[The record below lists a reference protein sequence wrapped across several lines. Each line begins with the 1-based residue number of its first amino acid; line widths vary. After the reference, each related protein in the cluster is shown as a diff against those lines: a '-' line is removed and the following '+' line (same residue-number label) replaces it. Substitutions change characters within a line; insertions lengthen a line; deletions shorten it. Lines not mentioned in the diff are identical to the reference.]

1 MIGLVTCF
9 WVKNYGSALQSYA
22 TQHILDQLDLENETI
37 NYSVAN
43 ESFFRRVN
51 IILHKLRYPSVRK
64 AKYDKYIGKN
74 KICTS
79 EEYEKGIK
87 SRTKAFDEFVKSQ
100 IRFST
105 PIMDRK
111 QLKEQSLKYSTIIVG
126 SDQLWLPENIEE
138 DYYTL
143 SWVPKGI
150 KRVSYAT
157 SFGVASIPSI
167 TRKKTKKFLS
177 EMDNIS
183 VRELSG
189 ANIVKEIS
197 GKIAE
202 VVLDP
207 TLLLTKEEWD
217 NLSSGDRIIEE
228 KYIFCY
234 FMAKG
239 ESKRKFA
246 KELKEKT
253 GYKIVVLR
261 HLDEFISDDEN
272 FGDYAPYDIGPS
284 EFINLIKNAE
294 YVCTDSFHGTVF
306 SIINHREFFTF
317 NRYEKETQG
326 STNTRLASLL
336 QILGLENRINNE
348 VLNDENTIDYKQVDS
363 KLLKLRDSSIKY
375 LKDAIDW
382 NKRNADSE

>member
-22 TQHILDQLDLENETI
+22 TQNILDQLNVENETI
-37 NYSVAN
+37 NYSVSN
-43 ESFFRRVN
+43 EPFLRRLN

-64 AKYDKYIGKN
+64 AKYDKYINKN
-74 KICTS
+74 EMHKS
-79 EEYEKGIK
+79 EEYENGIK
-87 SRTKAFDEFVKSQ
+87 DRMQAFDSFIKSQ
-100 IRFST
+100 IRFSN
-105 PIMDRK
+105 PIKDRK
-111 QLKEQSLKYSTIIVG
+111 QLREQSLKYSTIIVG

-143 SWVPKGI
+143 SWVQKGI
-150 KRVSYAT
+150 KKVSYAT
-157 SFGVASIPSI
+157 SFGVSAIPRM
-167 TRKKTKKFLS
+167 TRKKTKEFLLG
-177 EMDNIS
+177 MDNIS

-197 GKIAE
+197 GKNSE

-207 TLLLTKEEWD
+207 TLLLTRAEWD
-217 NLSSGDRIIEE
+217 SLSNGSRIIGE

-239 ESKRKFA
+239 KNKRKFA
-246 KELKEKT
+246 EKLKEKT

-272 FGDYAPYDIGPS
+272 FGDYAPYDIGPI

-317 NRYEKETQG
+317 NRYEKEVQG

-336 QILGLENRINNE
+336 KLLGLENRINNNKIENENILNYEE
-348 VLNDENTIDYKQVDS
+348 VDD
-363 KLLKLRDSSIKY
+363 KLLKLREKSLKY
-375 LKDAIDW
+375 LKNAIDW
-382 NKRNADSE
+382 N

>member
-74 KICTS
+74 KIYTS

-87 SRTKAFDEFVKSQ
+87 NRTQAFDSFVKSQ

-105 PIMDRK
+105 QIMDRK

-150 KRVSYAT
+150 KKVSYAT
-157 SFGVASIPSI
+157 SFGVASIPSM

-189 ANIVKEIS
+189 ANIVREIS
-197 GKIAE
+197 GKTAE

-207 TLLLTKEEWD
+207 TLLLTREEWD

-239 ESKRKFA
+239 KNKRKFA
-246 KELKEKT
+246 EKLKEKT

-261 HLDEFISDDEN
+261 HLDEFIPDDEN
-272 FGDYAPYDIGPS
+272 FGDYAPYDIGPG

-336 QILGLENRINNE
+336 QILGLENRINND
-348 VLNDENTIDYKQVDS
+348 VINDKNTIDYKKVDS
-363 KLLKLRDSSIKY
+363 KLLKLRESSIKY
-375 LKDAIDW
+375 LKDAVDW
-382 NKRNADSE
+382 NKRNADSK